1 MAKKEYYMVRVD
13 ENGIWTPCKYRKVTR
28 EELDKLVED
37 YGKKVLALCS
47 NGNIGAMSMW
57 ACFKSRICS
66 GCYSEMINMYRL
78 LSNDNKSLVDREHE
92 LRHMWY
98 QYEEL
103 WQIRVAG
110 SVADYY
116 LKKAEESKEHFE
128 NYYKEDEK

>member
-1 MAKKEYYMVRVD
+1 MAKKDFYYVRVD
-13 ENGIWTPCKYRKVTR
+13 EKGLWTPCKYRKVTR
-28 EELDKLVED
+28 EELNKLVED

-47 NGNIGAMSMW
+47 NGTIGAMSMW

-92 LRHMWY
+92 LRHKWY

-110 SVADYY
+110 SVTDYY
-116 LKKAEESKEHFE
+116 LKKAEESKEYFE